1 MSNQNLIDVDN
12 QVEEEVESEKMDDD
26 QTIENPEVREVS
38 THEVDELNESE
49 EINDDDLEFDMEI
62 ARLSS
67 KTSESEEEKGRL
79 SLS

>member
-38 THEVDELNESE
+38 THEVD
-49 EINDDDLEFDMEI
+49 
-62 ARLSS
+62 
-67 KTSESEEEKGRL
+67 
-79 SLS
+79 